1 MGQFTANPFVSWRAG
16 DHNAQASGGVEHK
29 DTKGRHWISFRA
41 AASLRNGRMCDLGP
55 DFVAHHLSKSRA
67 DAGEGRTFCVPQIAV
82 PGGRYAWGLVRGPGH
97 LEVSGGCLASAPL
110 YTTSTAG
117 RLNDS
122 SSSQTHIS
130 GVGLTTTRGSGNG
143 LAPVLLSYPRLA

>member
-1 MGQFTANPFVSWRAG
+1 M
-16 DHNAQASGGVEHK
+16 EHK

-41 AASLRNGRMCDLGP
+41 AGALRRGRMCDLTA
-55 DFVAHHLSKSRA
+55 DFNAYHLSKSRA
-67 DAGEGRTFCVPQIAV
+67 DAGEGHTFCVPQIAV
-82 PGGRYAWGLVRGPGH
+82 PHGHFAWGLVRGPGD
-97 LEVSGGCLASAPL
+97 LEVAGGCLAGAAL

-130 GVGLTTTRGSGNG
+130 GAGLTTTRGSGNG
-143 LAPVLLSYPRLA
+143 LAPVLLSYPRLN